1 MYICVYVCAHI
12 CMCLCVHVCVCV
24 YCACMHAKS
33 LQPCPTLCNL
43 MYCSLP
49 GFSVQ
54 GILQASIL
62 VCIKY
67 MGRHVYIVIIMNDLS
82 ISKVVSSH
90 SNTAFGIRDAKGS

>member
-12 CMCLCVHVCVCV
+12 CVCLCVHICVCV

-43 MYCSLP
+43 MDCSLP

-62 VCIKY
+62 VCFKY
-67 MGRHVYIVIIMNDLS
+67 MGRHVYIVIIINDLS